1 MTTTGT
7 IEIAGLDGGRIKL
20 TSEQLEDLDSR
31 VQGRLLV
38 AGDQGWNEAVAIWN
52 GMAVKT
58 PALVLQPTSAHDVAA
73 AVSFAREH
81 GLLVS
86 IKGGGHNIAGT
97 SIAEDGLVLDMSG
110 MREVAVDPD
119 AKVVHVGPGCRLGE
133 VDQATQAHGLATV
146 LGFVSETGV
155 AGLTLGGGWG
165 YLARRFGWTVDNL
178 AEVEVVGAD
187 GRIRTANR
195 DEHPELF
202 WALRG
207 GGGNFGVVTRFSFRL
222 HEVGPTITGGL
233 IVWSAERAAEVLAAY
248 RDLTEQAPRELTAAT
263 IVRLAPPAPF
273 LPQVWHGKPIVGIQ
287 VCHSGANAEADLAAV
302 RALGNPIVDLVG
314 PKPYAVMQSMLNAME
329 PKWLHRYWKTWF
341 LPGLSSEFL
350 DAFRTSALK
359 VTSPL
364 SQSIIFHLAG
374 ALNDREGD
382 DGAVGNRDAHY
393 IGGFAGTWPPGAP
406 ADPHVAWARDGWE
419 RTRPFSTGGTY
430 INFLLA
436 EDDTGRTAAAY
447 GNNYQRLQTVKA
459 TYDPDNLFRVN
470 RNIPPAGI
478 ESSG

>member
-1 MTTTGT
+1 MTTTDSIDT
-7 IEIAGLDGGRIKL
+7 AGLDGGPVSLATK
-20 TSEQLEDLDSR
+20 QLDDLGSR
-31 VQGRLLV
+31 VQGRLLHP
-38 AGDQGWNEAVAIWN
+38 GDQGWNDAVSIWN
-52 GMAVKT
+52 GMAARL
-58 PALVLQPTSAHDVAA
+58 PALVLQPVSAHDVAA
-73 AVSFAREH
+73 AVSFARVH
-81 GLLVS
+81 GLLLSV
-86 IKGGGHNIAGT
+86 KGGGHNIAGT
-97 SIAEDGLVLDMSG
+97 SIAEGGLTLDMSR

-119 AKVVHVGPGCRLGE
+119 AKVVHVGPGCLLGE
-133 VDQATQAHGLATV
+133 VDQATQQHGLATV

-155 AGLTLGGGWG
+155 AGLTLGGGFG

-178 AEVEVVGAD
+178 AEVEIVTAD
-187 GRIRTANR
+187 GAIRTANR
-195 DEHPELF
+195 DQHPELF

-222 HEVGPTITGGL
+222 HQVGPTVTGGL
-233 IVWSAERAAEVLAAY
+233 IVWSAERADEVLAAY
-248 RDLTEQAPRELTAAT
+248 RDLTEQAPQELTAAT

-273 LPQVWHGKPIVGIQ
+273 LPQQWHGKPIAGIQ
-287 VCHSGANAEADLAAV
+287 VCHSGANAEADLAPV

-314 PKPYAVMQSMLNAME
+314 PKPYVAVQSMLNAME

-341 LPGLSSEFL
+341 LPGLSSGLL
-350 DAFRTSALK
+350 DAFRNSALR

-364 SQSIIFHLAG
+364 SQSIIFHVAG
-374 ALNDREGD
+374 ALNEHEGD

-430 INFLLA
+430 VNFLLA

-470 RNIPPAGI
+470 RNIPPARQ
-478 ESSG
+478 

>member
-1 MTTTGT
+1 MTATDT
-7 IEIAGLDGGRIKL
+7 IDTAGLDGGPVNLATK
-20 TSEQLEDLDSR
+20 QLDDLGSR
-31 VQGRLLV
+31 VQGRLLRP
-38 AGDQGWNEAVAIWN
+38 GDQGWNDAVSIWN
-52 GMAVKT
+52 GMAARL
-58 PALVLQPTSAHDVAA
+58 PALVLQPVSAHDVAA
-73 AVSFAREH
+73 AVSFARDH
-81 GLLVS
+81 GLLLSV
-86 IKGGGHNIAGT
+86 KGGGHNIAGT
-97 SIAEDGLVLDMSG
+97 SIAEGGLTLDMSR

-119 AKVVHVGPGCRLGE
+119 AKVVHVGPGCLLGE
-133 VDQATQAHGLATV
+133 VDQATQQHGLATV

-155 AGLTLGGGWG
+155 AGLTLGGGFG

-178 AEVEVVGAD
+178 AEVEIVTAD
-187 GRIRTANR
+187 GAIRTANR
-195 DEHPELF
+195 DQHPELF

-222 HEVGPTITGGL
+222 HQVGPTVTGGL
-233 IVWSAERAAEVLAAY
+233 IVWSAERADEVLAAY
-248 RDLTEQAPRELTAAT
+248 RDLTEQAPQELTAAT

-273 LPQVWHGKPIVGIQ
+273 LPQQWHGKPIAGIQ
-287 VCHSGANAEADLAAV
+287 VCHSGANAEADLAPV

-314 PKPYAVMQSMLNAME
+314 PKPYVAVQSMLNAME
-329 PKWLHRYWKTWF
+329 PRWLHRYWKTWF
-341 LPGLSSEFL
+341 LPGLSSELL
-350 DAFRTSALK
+350 DAFRNSALR

-364 SQSIIFHLAG
+364 SQSIIFHVAG
-374 ALNDREGD
+374 ALNEHEGD

-430 INFLLA
+430 VNFLLA

-478 ESSG
+478 GSAG